1 MTRDTRVLLCD
12 DSMFVRMLLA
22 GMVARGGHEV
32 VGEASTG
39 EEAVRHFALL
49 RPDIVIMD
57 LVMPGM
63 NGIEAT
69 RRIRALDPT
78 ARIIICSAITQEP
91 LVAEVLAAGAG
102 AFLEK
107 PPTRSALLETLA
119 TMVG

>member
-1 MTRDTRVLLCD
+1 
-12 DSMFVRMLLA
+12 
-22 GMVARGGHEV
+22 MVARGGYEV
-32 VGEASTG
+32 VGDASTG
-39 EEAVRHFALL
+39 EEAVRNFALL

-69 RRIRALDPT
+69 RRIRALDPA

-107 PPTRSALLETLA
+107 PPTRSMLLETLA
-119 TMVG
+119 TMAG